1 METKYISSTNI
12 KKNHTWTHVAVLM
25 ESMEFKPA
33 QVPTV
38 ILEVVL
44 GKLYWK
50 VALITDIKNM
60 KKVRF
65 QISGDTLK

>member
-12 KKNHTWTHVAVLM
+12 RKNHTWTHVGVLM
-25 ESMEFKPA
+25 ENMEFKPA
-33 QVPTV
+33 QVLTE

-50 VALITDIKNM
+50 VALITDIKIM
-60 KKVRF
+60 KRVRF
-65 QISGDTLK
+65 